1 MKPCDEVFTDLMSVA
16 ILLIFSLGLQNTKLQ
31 NSSSAIY
38 LLFSFVCF
46 LLFSHIPSH
55 LLPRNCTQ
63 RKWWKHVHFPAATG
77 HLHCDGQWTPEECLL
92 LQLQRSCAQQQTL
105 CPSCSDFWA
114 WWECVYWRLQFCQT
128 DLSLWK
134 LYWHIRVEVKRD

>member
-1 MKPCDEVFTDLMSVA
+1 MEPRDEVFTDLMSVA
-16 ILLIFSLGLQNTKLQ
+16 ILLIFFSLGLQNTKLQ

-63 RKWWKHVHFPAATG
+63 RKW
-77 HLHCDGQWTPEECLL
+77 
-92 LQLQRSCAQQQTL
+92 
-105 CPSCSDFWA
+105 
-114 WWECVYWRLQFCQT
+114 
-128 DLSLWK
+128 
-134 LYWHIRVEVKRD
+134 